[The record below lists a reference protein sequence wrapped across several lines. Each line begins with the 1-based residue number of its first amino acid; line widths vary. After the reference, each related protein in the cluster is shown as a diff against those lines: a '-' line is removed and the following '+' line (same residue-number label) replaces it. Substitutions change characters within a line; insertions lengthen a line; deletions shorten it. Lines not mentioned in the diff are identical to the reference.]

1 VGIGGRKREKT
12 VGVGGEKRIFFLGAE
27 MVLVAGRARKWYEYA
42 GERVDLQWREGKGS
56 SYLEGLILIIFEI
69 ILEERERMSE
79 SDYSLDQEGSEEDY
93 DADEIARP
101 KLRPSNRNK

>member
-1 VGIGGRKREKT
+1 
-12 VGVGGEKRIFFLGAE
+12 
-27 MVLVAGRARKWYEYA
+27 
-42 GERVDLQWREGKGS
+42 
-56 SYLEGLILIIFEI
+56 LIIFEI